1 MKKIVGI
8 LAAAAVLATS
18 VFAADFSAG
27 VRLEGSLFNYAGNTI
42 SLFKE
47 AHVNEF
53 YHAPI
58 SFAVSDDQAGGQL
71 KLSNVKGDNAVTAD
85 AWSIWFKPVDILKV
99 TVGRWSTNLN
109 QEHIAWCN
117 TDSGI
122 EKDGYALTLATA
134 GFSWDIFLAS
144 GNDNW
149 FFTNTSANGVTTTA
163 ISEFYTKVQYGA
175 DFGTVNAFLNAANN
189 FKDFRF
195 GAGFNFGNTLPVGL
209 WINAIGT
216 YAGNDFQRIRA
227 EADVSTNF
235 GSIGWEL
242 FLAGGYDM
250 KAGTQNFNDTFT
262 GVEGWHVG
270 GTYYRAAP
278 AAFLGFYTRFNIPAD
293 SLNFYVEI
301 KDSDVLAS
309 SFSMTVKPGFTTNI
323 GCCALE
329 MAVEAGIS
337 NSFSINVP
345 VNFKVM
351 F

>member
-8 LAAAAVLATS
+8 LAAAAVAAS
-18 VFAADFSAG
+18 AFAVDFSAG

-42 SLFKE
+42 KLFQE

-53 YHAPI
+53 YQAPI
-58 SFAVSDDQAGGQL
+58 SFSISDDKAGGQL
-71 KLSNVKGDNAVTAD
+71 KISNVKGDAAVTAD

-109 QEHIAWCN
+109 QEHIGWCN

-122 EKDGYALTLATA
+122 EKDGYALSLSTA

-144 GNDNW
+144 GNGNY
-149 FFTNTSANGVTTTA
+149 FFEKADGVDAA
-163 ISEFYTKVQYGA
+163 IAEFYTKVQYGA

-195 GAGFNFGNTLPVGL
+195 GAGFNFGSTLPVGL

-227 EADVSTNF
+227 EADVSTSF

-242 FLAGGYDM
+242 FVAGGYDM
-250 KAGTQNFNDTFT
+250 KAGTQNYNDTFT

-270 GTYYRAAP
+270 GTYYRAEP
-278 AAFLGFYTRFNIPAD
+278 AAFLGFYTKFSIPAD
-293 SLNFYVEI
+293 ALNFYVEI
-301 KDSDVLAS
+301 KDGDVLAKD
-309 SFSMTVKPGFTTNI
+309 FSMTVKPGFTTNV
-323 GCCALE
+323 GCCAIE
-329 MAVEAGIS
+329 CAVEATLAK
-337 NSFSINVP
+337 SFALNVP